1 MARTRRWIPGLQTLI
16 DEGVLPFRKNNALC
30 RNEKRDVGEWS
41 ELEAI
46 ACGLLISIVG
56 AGVSS
61 IGSWASRRFAFVRVE
76 WHKVAHVVQ
85 RSLILVINNAPNS
98 QDRQA
103 PLLTIRK

>member
-1 MARTRRWIPGLQTLI
+1 MS
-16 DEGVLPFRKNNALC
+16 
-30 RNEKRDVGEWS
+30 EWS

-46 ACGLLISIVG
+46 AGGLLISIVG

-85 RSLILVINNAPNS
+85 RPLILVINNAPNS

-103 PLLTIRK
+103 PLLTIRKLLH